1 MENIAQAYEVGPAR
15 QCVTTDLYPERLSF
29 ENAGEEF
36 DRARGVLPGHGV
48 GKQPP
53 AARTGIVEES
63 AMGQTRKTSN

>member
-1 MENIAQAYEVGPAR
+1 M
-15 QCVTTDLYPERLSF
+15 TTDLYPERLSF

-63 AMGQTRKTSN
+63 AMGQNEKSSRRAYLFRITSMSGLSHP

>member
-1 MENIAQAYEVGPAR
+1 M
-15 QCVTTDLYPERLSF
+15 TTDLYPERLSF

-63 AMGQTRKTSN
+63 AMGQKRKRSR